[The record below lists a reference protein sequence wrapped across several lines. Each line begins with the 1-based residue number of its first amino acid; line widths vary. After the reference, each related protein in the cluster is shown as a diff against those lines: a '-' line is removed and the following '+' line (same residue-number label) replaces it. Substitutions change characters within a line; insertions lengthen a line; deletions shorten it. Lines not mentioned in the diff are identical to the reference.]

1 MITLMAI
8 SILDDVLCANVRD
21 KIYIY
26 EDASVGKFVSDIQSL
41 YREYQYY
48 CLLISSLSGETRNW
62 A

>member
-26 EDASVGKFVSDIQSL
+26 EDAPVGKFVSDIQCL
-41 YREYQYY
+41 YREYRYY
-48 CLLISSLSGETRNW
+48 CLLISSLSGKTRNW